1 MEEDADATR
10 PPEACGDT
18 HGRGR
23 RDPGAL
29 ARRPTTAQAL
39 AQRARIVLACAT
51 GQPDTVIASEAR
63 VNRLTV
69 GRWRRRFLAKGA
81 AVATQESTNLAIAA
95 EIVYTDAA
103 RRWESPSRLR
113 RGQNSTAG
121 SSDACPAHPASPRHR
136 GEEPLGGFV
145 SAC

>member
-39 AQRARIVLACAT
+39 APRARIVLACAT

-81 AVATQESTNLAIAA
+81 AVATQEF
-95 EIVYTDAA
+95 Y
-103 RRWESPSRLR
+103 
-113 RGQNSTAG
+113 Q
-121 SSDACPAHPASPRHR
+121 PRHR
-136 GEEPLGGFV
+136 G
-145 SAC
+145 